1 MATATVGRGRAR
13 GLAAAKASPDA
24 LGLSRPPLESTRP
37 PLESTRFPLPSTRPP
52 LEATR
57 PPLEATRPPL
67 EATRPPQDSIPTV
80 ERPAAEVAGGLVQTR
95 PPVIEDEPVSGARGG
110 FDSIPETISILM
122 LKQAGYEQE
131 FCDTVRSTI
140 MSEPQINEW
149 LASCVTHLYG
159 KRTTTKLF
167 VSMIRR
173 LCANLVPNENTS
185 LALDVKLQQAL
196 RKCVLIK
203 LQADFT
209 RVSSPGNGGEVNEKD
224 LCQFTEILATVY
236 LSLPLPNG
244 SLIHQLADPLWQC
257 LNLLSK
263 PGSPIEMFS
272 TVHYVCMLA
281 GYEIERSLTALNV
294 TDKLEDLYNQFR
306 SVIIDDVTED
316 TVRLMMLE
324 IIELRAYDYKM
335 PERCVSYYQNEREV
349 RGM

>member
-13 GLAAAKASPDA
+13 GLAAAKSSPDA
-24 LGLSRPPLESTRP
+24 IGLS
-37 PLESTRFPLPSTRPP
+37 RPP

-57 PPLEATRPPL
+57 PPLDATRPPL
-67 EATRPPQDSIPTV
+67 EATRSPIEIVDSQ
-80 ERPAAEVAGGLVQTR
+80 RQEVAGGLVQTR
-95 PPVIEDEPVSGARGG
+95 PPVEEPVTGGG
-110 FDSIPETISILM
+110 FNSIPETISILM

-131 FCDTVRSTI
+131 FCNTVRSTV

-149 LASCVTHLYG
+149 LTSCMAHLYG

-173 LCANLVPNENTS
+173 LCANLVPNEDAS

-209 RVSSPGNGGEVNEKD
+209 RVSSPGKGGEINEKD
-224 LCQFTEILATVY
+224 LCEFTEILATVY

-272 TVHYVCMLA
+272 TVHYVCMAA
-281 GYEIERSLTALNV
+281 GYEVERSLTALNV

-316 TVRLMMLE
+316 SIRLMMLE

-335 PERCVSYYQNEREV
+335 PERCTSYYQNEREL
-349 RGM
+349 RGN

>member
-1 MATATVGRGRAR
+1 MATVTVGRGRAR
-13 GLAAAKASPDA
+13 GLAAAKSSPDA
-24 LGLSRPPLESTRP
+24 LGL
-37 PLESTRFPLPSTRPP
+37 TRPP

-57 PPLEATRPPL
+57 PPLDSRRPPL
-67 EATRPPQDSIPTV
+67 DIIDNARQ
-80 ERPAAEVAGGLVQTR
+80 EVAESL
-95 PPVIEDEPVSGARGG
+95 ELAKDAEPVTGA
-110 FDSIPETISILM
+110 FNSIPETISILM

-140 MSEPQINEW
+140 MSEAQINDW
-149 LASCVTHLYG
+149 LTSCVAQLYG

-173 LCANLVPNENTS
+173 LCANLVPNEDAS
-185 LALDVKLQQAL
+185 LALDIRLQQAL
-196 RKCVLIK
+196 RRCVLIK

-209 RVSSPGNGGEVNEKD
+209 KVSSPGTGGEINDKD
-224 LCQFTEILATVY
+224 LCEFTEILATVY

-263 PGSPIEMFS
+263 PGNPIEMFS

-281 GYEIERSLTALNV
+281 GYEVERSLTALNV
-294 TDKLEDLYNQFR
+294 TDKLEELYNQFR
-306 SVIIDDVTED
+306 SVVISDLTED
-316 TVRLMMLE
+316 TIRLMLLE

-335 PERCVSYYQNEREV
+335 PERCTSYYQNEREL
-349 RGM
+349 RGN